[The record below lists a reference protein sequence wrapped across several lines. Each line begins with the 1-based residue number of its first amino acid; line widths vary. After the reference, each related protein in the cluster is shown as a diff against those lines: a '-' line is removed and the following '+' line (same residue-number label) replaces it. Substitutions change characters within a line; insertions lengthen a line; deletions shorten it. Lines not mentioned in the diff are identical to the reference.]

1 MAKDLLDFL
10 KTESEKPKP
19 FGSFHI
25 ISLLIIAAVT
35 FLLCKTFKNPT
46 EKTARRIIFIIS
58 VTVIIF
64 EIYKQLVYSLDIKDG
79 RIVFSYDWHIF
90 PWQFCS
96 TPMFA
101 GLAAAVIKNKKA
113 HTALVSYLASYSL
126 VAGVFITL
134 TGGNVFSR
142 FVGINIQTMV
152 NHGSMVVLGVWLLY
166 CGYVAPAMKNFK
178 DAVGVFLSGAVIAA
192 VLNEAAYLIGIP
204 EGEVFNLYFISPYF
218 KEDVP
223 ILIEIRKLIPDP
235 FFQLLYL
242 LVFTALSLAVF
253 RVVRKLMNKKGR

>member
-1 MAKDLLDFL
+1 MAKDLLEFL

-25 ISLLIIAAVT
+25 IALLIIAAVT
-35 FLLCKTFKNPT
+35 VILCVSFKKTS
-46 EKTARRIIFIIS
+46 EKTVRRIVFIIS
-58 VTVIIF
+58 LTVIIF
-64 EIYKQLVYSLDIKDG
+64 EIYKQLIYSLDIKEG

-101 GLAAAVIKNKKA
+101 GLGAAIFKNKKL

-126 VAGVFITL
+126 IAGVFITL

-152 NHGSMVVLGVWLLY
+152 NHGSMVVLGVWLLC
-166 CGYVAPAMKNFK
+166 CGYVAPTKENFK
-178 DAVGVFLSGAVIAA
+178 NAVGVFLSGAVIAA

-204 EGEVFNLYFISPYF
+204 DGQVFNLYFISPYF

-223 ILIEIRKLIPDP
+223 ILAEVRRIIPDP

-242 LVFTALSLAVF
+242 AVFTALSAAVF
-253 RVVRKLMNKKGR
+253 FLPKRINNE